1 MDAESE
7 FFKALEL
14 VAKYDSQKPLLVK
27 EFRLYYNKDD
37 GTVLSLWETNHP
49 DGDNYIVLDDV
60 DFFYRNNTHMLRV
73 IDGKLKLLKQSNPY
87 SRLVRSSRGQSV
99 VKGYAALALNINEQY
114 PEIEY
119 YDRKTNN

>member
-49 DGDNYIVLDDV
+49 DGTNYIVLDDV

-87 SRLVRSSRGQSV
+87 SRLVRSSRGQPV
-99 VKGYAALALNINEQY
+99 VKGYATLALNINEQY